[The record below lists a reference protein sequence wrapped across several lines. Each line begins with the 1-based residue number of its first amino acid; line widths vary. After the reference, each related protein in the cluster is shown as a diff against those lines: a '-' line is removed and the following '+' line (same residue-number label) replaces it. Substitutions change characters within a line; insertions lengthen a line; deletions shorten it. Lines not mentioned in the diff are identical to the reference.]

1 MQPLLALVWFA
12 QLAAGV
18 TYVNSGETWTVYL
31 ADYQVSS
38 PSGQVA
44 VQVSSELDNFV
55 SVQILYKKQ
64 DFSPESLGSK
74 FAETKDYFA
83 HIHSDPCDAN
93 NGTHWKADR
102 TIPTAV
108 ESNELWFKHSSADAP
123 WFAKALT
130 PGSHA
135 VPPEYDANVRSLTIH
150 EPKIGTTAAKL
161 ACIPLRM
168 AGPTSAPTT
177 RLSPSDKNLDPGPNF
192 TTFIALVIFICLGG
206 VVALYV
212 F

>member
-1 MQPLLALVWFA
+1 MQPLLALVWLA

-44 VQVSSELDNFV
+44 VQVSSELDSFV
-55 SVQILYKKQ
+55 SVQILYKQ
-64 DFSPESLGSK
+64 QSFSPEALGTK

-83 HIHSDPCDAN
+83 HIHSDPCDSN

-102 TIPTAV
+102 SITVAV
-108 ESNELWFKHSSADAP
+108 EANELWFKHSAADAP
-123 WFAKALT
+123 RFAKALT

-135 VPPEYDANVRSLTIH
+135 VPVEYDANVRSLTIH

-161 ACIPLRM
+161 ACIPLRV
-168 AGPTSAPTT
+168 ATPTSAP
-177 RLSPSDKNLDPGPNF
+177 SLDPGPDF
-192 TTFIALVIFICLGG
+192 TTFITLVVFICLGG
-206 VVALYV
+206 AVALYV